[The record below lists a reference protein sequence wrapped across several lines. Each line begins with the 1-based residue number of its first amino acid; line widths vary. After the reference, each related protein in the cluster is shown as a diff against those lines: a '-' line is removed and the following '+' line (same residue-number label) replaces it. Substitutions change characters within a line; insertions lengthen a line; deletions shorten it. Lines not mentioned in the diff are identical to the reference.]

1 MYLYPK
7 PRKKTVRQTDYRQ
20 KILESAIK
28 VFAEKGYNNTT
39 ISDVALAAKVG
50 IGTLYNYFKNKDDLL
65 TSCMDKTM
73 EDEIQKIRALSE
85 KETDPMDKLHSFFV
99 NHSSLIKTKP
109 YVARFLVVELRQS
122 ESFYARNPSFNP
134 LSYYL
139 NYAKEIF
146 SEAAKSGRIKNVDVD
161 ALAYLVVGAM
171 DMVMTQWLV
180 SGKILDIVSIINNI
194 RSILAE
200 GIRPKDLA

>member
-20 KILESAIK
+20 KILEAAIK

-85 KETDPMDKLHSFFV
+85 KETDPMDKLHAFFV
-99 NHSSLIKTKP
+99 NHASLIKTKP

-146 SEAAKSGRIKNVDVD
+146 SEAAKSGRIKNVDVE